1 MARDRLKETKPE
13 REQTDDSL
21 RTERE
26 NADRALDDQRTSVE
40 EDADLIV
47 RRARDTADAV
57 LGAARAKAD
66 GDLTRASVVASRAAI
81 SAERARD
88 DETLRDE
95 RATADEILQHER
107 RETARALARLLPLE
121 RDKTDRYL
129 LTERAR
135 SDAALANRDD
145 FLAMV
150 SHDLRNLLGGIVVSA
165 ALIAKRA
172 EEDDEGQGI
181 LAGTTRIQRYAARM
195 NRLIGDLVDVASI
208 DMGKLAVMSSR
219 SDAMALIDE
228 AVETFQAAAAAKGIT
243 LSVDAVERPIGAT
256 FDHDR
261 MLQVL
266 ANLIANSLKF
276 TAEGGA
282 IRVRAERTDTA
293 VCLCVSDT
301 GAGIPPDML
310 EPIFEP
316 FFQVGKNDRRGV
328 GLGLYISRSIVE
340 AHGGQ
345 IWAESTLGSSS
356 TFCFTIPAAR

>member
-1 MARDRLKETKPE
+1 MSLDRPKDGKPE
-13 REQTDDSL
+13 RAQTDVSL

-26 NADRALDDQRTSVE
+26 KADRALEDKRTAVE
-40 EDADLIV
+40 EDADLVV
-47 RRARDTADAV
+47 RRARETADAV

-66 GDLTRASVVASRAAI
+66 SELTQRPVVTSRATVT
-81 SAERARD
+81 AERARD

-95 RATADEILQHER
+95 RATADEVLLQER
-107 RETARALARLLPLE
+107 RETAQALARLLPLE
-121 RDKTDRYL
+121 REKTDRFL
-129 LTERAR
+129 LTERTR

-165 ALIAKRA
+165 ALIAKTA
-172 EEDDEGQGI
+172 GEDDEGQRT
-181 LAGTTRIQRYAARM
+181 LVGTTRIQRYAARM

-208 DMGKLAVMSSR
+208 EVGKLAVQPSR

-228 AVETFQAAAAAKGIT
+228 AVETFQAAAVAKGIT
-243 LSVDAVERPIGAT
+243 LTVDVVERPIGAT

-266 ANLIANSLKF
+266 ANLIANSIKF
-276 TAEGGA
+276 TPEGGD
-282 IRVRAERTDTA
+282 IRVRGERKEA
-293 VCLCVSDT
+293 GVCLCVIDT
-301 GAGIPPDML
+301 GAGIPQDML

-340 AHGGQ
+340 AHGGR
-345 IWAESTLGSSS
+345 IWAESTLGTGS
-356 TFCFTIPAAR
+356 TFCVTIPAA